1 MEEIKKNIKENVK
14 KIYNAIDDKKA
25 IDITIIDISGVSVMA
40 DYFIIASASN
50 PNQLEALLDA
60 ADKVMYE
67 QNILPKQ
74 IEGGKNSPWILMD
87 YGDIIVHLFTEE
99 GRTFYDLERIWRDG
113 EEVSIDSLSANRYH

>member
-1 MEEIKKNIKENVK
+1 MSREIETIRENVK

-25 IDITIIDISGVSVMA
+25 IDITIIDIGNVSVVA

-50 PNQLEALLDA
+50 PNQLEAIEDA
-60 ADKVMYE
+60 ADKVMVE
-67 QNILPKQ
+67 QGIEPKQ

-99 GRTFYDLERIWRDG
+99 GRDFYDLERIWRDG
-113 EEVSIDSLSANRYH
+113 EVVGLNDL